1 MNKKKKIVICGGAG
15 FVGHN
20 LVPFLKNEYEL
31 VVIDKHK
38 NNLELLKKIHPKI
51 KIVYS
56 DLSKKTKWEETF
68 ENADTII
75 QLNAQISAT
84 DYMPFKNNNITA
96 TKNII
101 DAMKKFNVKYIIHTS
116 SAAVISIRLDNYAK
130 SKKEG
135 EEIVTKSGINYVSLR
150 PSMMYG
156 PFDNKNVG
164 WLIKFMKFS
173 PIFPIPGNGKHPRQP
188 VYVEDYAKIIK
199 KLIEKKPKNKIYPI
213 NGDSIDF
220 IDMVKTILKSK
231 KMTRLIMK
239 IPIKTFILL
248 LRTYN
253 FILRKKEFT
262 KDQVLSLTSGDEFEM
277 FPWWDKF
284 EIKKTSFKE
293 GMKKITKSK
302 YGDIM
307 LER

>member
-1 MNKKKKIVICGGAG
+1 
-15 FVGHN
+15 
-20 LVPFLKNEYEL
+20 
-31 VVIDKHK
+31 
-38 NNLELLKKIHPKI
+38 
-51 KIVYS
+51 
-56 DLSKKTKWEETF
+56 
-68 ENADTII
+68 
-75 QLNAQISAT
+75 
-84 DYMPFKNNNITA
+84 
-96 TKNII
+96 
-101 DAMKKFNVKYIIHTS
+101 
-116 SAAVISIRLDNYAK
+116 
-130 SKKEG
+130 
-135 EEIVTKSGINYVSLR
+135 
-150 PSMMYG
+150 MMYG